1 MRCKRVVTKKPR
13 FAFLLADEIDGHVR
27 APGRLVVLGRNAV
40 FYVWRGGP
48 IVEFLPARTLL
59 GKPLG
64 VGVLRPVRLGMMR
77 PVEDFVTIINALLHN
92 TIGAGG
98 QVQLARKAAGVTGIG
113 QEAADEFLCARDC
126 LSVLPAACGA
136 WIAASKERGPARSA
150 NRALAIGL
158 GKRHTLSHQCI
169 NIWRV
174 DVRVAQGV
182 NGVVALLI
190 GTDPQDVGLI
200 WHVRWIN
207 QLANLGELCLSLRNG
222 FPKNHFRRANG
233 RGSCSA

>member
-1 MRCKRVVTKKPR
+1 MRRKRVVAKKPR

-48 IVEFLPARTLL
+48 IIKLLPSLTLS
-59 GKPLG
+59 GEPLG
-64 VGVLRPVRLGMMR
+64 VGVLRPVRLRMMR

-92 TIGAGG
+92 AVGAGG
-98 QVQLARKAAGVTGIG
+98 QMQLARKAAGVTGIG

-126 LSVLPAACGA
+126 LSVLPAARGA
-136 WIAASKERGPARSA
+136 RIAAGKERGPARSA

-158 GKRHTLSHQCI
+158 GERHTLRHQYIKVWC
-169 NIWRV
+169 V
-174 DVRVAQGV
+174 DVRIAHGV

-190 GTDPQDVGLI
+190 GADPEDVGLI

-222 FPKNHFRRANG
+222 FSKNHFRRANG